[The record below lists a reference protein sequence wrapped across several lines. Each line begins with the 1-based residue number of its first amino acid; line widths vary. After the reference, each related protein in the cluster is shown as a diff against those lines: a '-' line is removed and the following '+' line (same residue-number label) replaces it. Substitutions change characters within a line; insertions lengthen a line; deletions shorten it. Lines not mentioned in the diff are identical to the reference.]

1 VGDTLLE
8 AASNLESAANTLA
21 AVDINADELKQSGA
35 ELLNSIARTLVAVA
49 NALDAA
55 SQSFQDS
62 MSATNE

>member
-1 VGDTLLE
+1 MGDTLLE